1 MPPAADSREPGFRI
15 EAAAMVEQTPP
26 VEATVHLELTPDERQ
41 LLVTALKLLRSALGR
56 EEAEELAEVQALL
69 ARLAA

>member
-1 MPPAADSREPGFRI
+1 MIEPTPPA
-15 EAAAMVEQTPP
+15 
-26 VEATVHLELTPDERQ
+26 EATTHLEVTVEERE

-69 ARLAA
+69 AKLAD